1 VHNTRV
7 MKITLPDGFQIPA
20 TAKPGEP
27 FEVTATLM
35 MGEEGTMLTALDGV
49 ALMEE
54 EEGMEEEEMGGMEK
68 EEYADPQIS
77 LPFENA

>member
-1 VHNTRV
+1 
-7 MKITLPDGFQIPA
+7 MKITLPDGFQIPT

-35 MGEEGTMLTALDGV
+35 MGDNGAMLTALDGV
-49 ALMEE
+49 AL
-54 EEGMEEEEMGGMEK
+54 EEEMEEMAEE

>member
-1 VHNTRV
+1 

-20 TAKPGEP
+20 SAKPGEP

-35 MGEEGTMLTALDGV
+35 MGDDGAMLTALDGV
-49 ALMEE
+49 AL
-54 EEGMEEEEMGGMEK
+54 EEEMEEMAEDGEMAEE
-68 EEYADPQIS
+68 EEYADPEIS

>member
-1 VHNTRV
+1 

-35 MGEEGTMLTALDGV
+35 MGEGGTMLTALDGV

-54 EEGMEEEEMGGMEK
+54 EEEEEEEEGMEEEMGGME
-68 EEYADPQIS
+68 EEYADPQIL

>member
-1 VHNTRV
+1 
-7 MKITLPDGFQIPA
+7 MKITLPDGFQIPT

-35 MGEEGTMLTALDGV
+35 VGNDGAMLTALDGV
-49 ALMEE
+49 ALA
-54 EEGMEEEEMGGMEK
+54 EEEMEEDGEMTEE

>member
-1 VHNTRV
+1 

-20 TAKPGEP
+20 SAKPGEP

-35 MGEEGTMLTALDGV
+35 MGDDGAMLTALDGV
-49 ALMEE
+49 ALEE
-54 EEGMEEEEMGGMEK
+54 EEEEEENMAEDGKMAEE
-68 EEYADPQIS
+68 EEYADPEIS